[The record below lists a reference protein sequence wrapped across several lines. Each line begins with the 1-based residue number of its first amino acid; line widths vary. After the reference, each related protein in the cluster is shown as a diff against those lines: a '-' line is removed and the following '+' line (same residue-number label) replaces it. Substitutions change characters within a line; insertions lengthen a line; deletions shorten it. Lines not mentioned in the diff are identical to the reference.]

1 MTVLPKKVE
10 ESITDFVFEAKVEE
24 STIEKYRGK
33 IPNQMIEVW
42 EKFGY
47 GTILN
52 GYLKIVNPDDY
63 IELMLESSVRH
74 REFPVL
80 FTTGMGDLLVWDSKD
95 VGFLRKLDFKH
106 QDTETV
112 NAGFDYFL
120 EDLKFENDITKIDD
134 KWVQEELKW
143 NPYPEAL
150 KMYGPLAYDEC
161 FGYVP
166 ILGIGGSE
174 KVEKLKKVKLYEHI
188 GIHVAFMGPLF

>member
-63 IELMLESSVRH
+63 IELMLESSVRDK
-74 REFPVL
+74 ELPVL

-112 NAGFDYFL
+112 NASFKYFL
-120 EDLKFENDITKIDD
+120 ENTHDEWYQENK
-134 KWVQEELKW
+134 LKW